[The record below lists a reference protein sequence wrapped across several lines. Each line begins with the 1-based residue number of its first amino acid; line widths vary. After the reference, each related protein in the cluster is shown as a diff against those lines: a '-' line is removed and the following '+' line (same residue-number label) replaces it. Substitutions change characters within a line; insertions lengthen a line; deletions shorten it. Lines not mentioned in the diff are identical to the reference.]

1 MRRIIRVTALAMM
14 LGGAALPVAAQ
25 SPFAPVIYV
34 NDAAVTAFEL
44 DQRMRFVQVLGG
56 ANADRESVLRELV
69 NDRLK
74 TQAARQIGIEIT
86 DEALQQGL
94 AEFAG
99 RANLGTDEFIAEL
112 GRAGVEPQSYRDF
125 VRAGIAWR
133 EVVRARIV
141 PQINVTDREVEQALT
156 RQLQAPI
163 VTDVLLSELVI
174 PAPPGAESRALAQ
187 ATEVAGSVRS
197 EADFAAAARRLSAT
211 PTAPQGGRLPWTPLD
226 NLAPSLRQIV
236 LRIEPGRS
244 SAPLTVPGAVVLFFV
259 RDTRGTQRAGAN
271 DQTVDYLTM
280 ALPSAAEGARILSV
294 APSCEEVRAEA
305 RRYAPDPVSRQ
316 TVPLGAVPADIAQR
330 LASLD
335 DNEGSVID
343 YGAGARLVM
352 LCDRTPTAL
361 VEAEPAWIT
370 PPGVAPTATRESQAA
385 AVPAAPARDA
395 ASADAAP
402 VETAEPGVPPLAARA
417 DVREDIFNARI
428 SAAADAYLA
437 ELRADALVRQP

>member
-56 ANADRESVLRELV
+56 ANADRESALR
-69 NDRLK
+69 DDP
-74 TQAARQIGIEIT
+74 A
-86 DEALQQGL
+86 ALQQGL

-244 SAPLTVPGAVVLFFV
+244 SAPLTVSRTKNSTTAPGTVS
-259 RDTRGTQRAGAN
+259 GAE
-271 DQTVDYLTM
+271 LRPGSIRWTM
-280 ALPSAAEGARILSV
+280 SRSEGARLAIGVHGRCPPCEAVGVADRRRAAAAKSASERTLLATSAPCASACDSEPGGAGITSSDSRMSV
-294 APSCEEVRAEA
+294 TIGACSSR
-305 RRYAPDPVSRQ
+305 VSTIAGWRQ
-316 TVPLGAVPADIAQR
+316 TGSSPRKASIAH
-330 LASLD
+330 
-335 DNEGSVID
+335 
-343 YGAGARLVM
+343 
-352 LCDRTPTAL
+352 
-361 VEAEPAWIT
+361 
-370 PPGVAPTATRESQAA
+370 
-385 AVPAAPARDA
+385 
-395 ASADAAP
+395 SA
-402 VETAEPGVPPLAARA
+402 
-417 DVREDIFNARI
+417 
-428 SAAADAYLA
+428 
-437 ELRADALVRQP
+437 